1 MLYLDRKPGEAIH
14 IGNDIKIVVLY
25 ASANAVRIGINAPDN
40 VKILREEIVNRKKR
54 RGRS

>member
-14 IGNDIKIVVLY
+14 IGDDIKIVVLY
-25 ASANAVRIGINAPDN
+25 ASENTVRIGINAPDD